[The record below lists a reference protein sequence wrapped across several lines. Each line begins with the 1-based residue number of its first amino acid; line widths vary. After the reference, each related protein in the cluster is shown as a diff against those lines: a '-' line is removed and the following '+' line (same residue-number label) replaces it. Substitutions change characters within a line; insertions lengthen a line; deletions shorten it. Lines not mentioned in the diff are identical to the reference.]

1 MARGVNWIK
10 GSPAEIAANLA
21 RIADAAQGVT
31 NAVATDEASR
41 GESRMKES
49 APWTDRTGE
58 ARGSLFGE
66 AEPYDGGAFIHLGG
80 TAPHIPFL
88 ELGTAHMAPRSVI
101 VPVADEIH
109 VSATQQ
115 LGRGMMELMA

>member
-1 MARGVNWIK
+1 MAGLHWTQ
-10 GSPAEIAANLA
+10 GSPSQIAARLA

-58 ARGSLFGE
+58 ARSGLFGE
-66 AEPYDGGAFIHLGG
+66 AEPYGGGAFIHLGG
-80 TAPHIPFL
+80 TAPHQPFL
-88 ELGTAHMAPRSVI
+88 ELGTRYMAPRSII
-101 VPVADEIH
+101 VPTADETHIQ
-109 VSATQQ
+109 ATNQ
-115 LGRGMMELMA
+115 LSRALMELLA